1 MIPVFLSA
9 IQIDIMSNI
18 SNCLMASDGREK
30 VENLNNAVAVLNPN
44 VSYSPAMNLQQVV
57 KSHDEEGHVCLA
69 ISTVIKC

>member
-30 VENLNNAVAVLNPN
+30 VENLNNAVAVLKPKCQLFTSNE
-44 VSYSPAMNLQQVV
+44 SPTGR
-57 KSHDEEGHVCLA
+57 E
-69 ISTVIKC
+69 IT